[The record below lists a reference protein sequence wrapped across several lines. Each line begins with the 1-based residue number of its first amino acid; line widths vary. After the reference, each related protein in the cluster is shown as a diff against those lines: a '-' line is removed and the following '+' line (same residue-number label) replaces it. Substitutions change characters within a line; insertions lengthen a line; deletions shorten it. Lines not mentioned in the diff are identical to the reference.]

1 MIRFSSPFRSS
12 FQGDTKGSVEKI
24 NKWVAE
30 KTKDKIQDIV
40 NEQVITPDS
49 RLVLVNALYFNGF
62 WESRFNKFATQRA
75 PFFLNEKDTT
85 EVDTMANTDTYKYY
99 ECSKLNA
106 KFLELGYEGGD
117 VSMTVVL
124 PNEKN
129 GLAALEARLPEV
141 FEDRNF
147 TYERVNVRLP
157 KFTIESTI
165 QFKPILEN
173 VSFLLG
179 RCCVFF
185 SRRGAVIFLKKIE
198 NFGVHNLQIF
208 ESFLLFFFDFHFPI

>member
-1 MIRFSSPFRSS
+1 MHRFQVLLIV
-12 FQGDTKGSVEKI
+12 FQEDTQGSVDKI

-30 KTKDKIQDIV
+30 KTKDKIQNIV
-40 NEQVITPDS
+40 NRQLITPDS
-49 RLVLVNALYFNGF
+49 RLVLVNALYFSGL
-62 WESRFNKFATQRA
+62 WESRFNSYSTRRA
-75 PFFLNEKDTT
+75 PFYLNDKDTT
-85 EVDTMANTDTYKYY
+85 EVDTMFNTDTYKYY

-117 VSMTVVL
+117 ISMTIVL

-141 FEDRNF
+141 FEDRNY
-147 TYERVNVRLP
+147 TYERVNVQLP

-173 VSFLLG
+173 VSLQKLQRQFT
-179 RCCVFF
+179 
-185 SRRGAVIFLKKIE
+185 
-198 NFGVHNLQIF
+198 NFVTLPALTFTITKL
-208 ESFLLFFFDFHFPI
+208 S